1 MIKSKRRFYYLIGCG
16 STLFFL
22 AIAVWIGICLLNR
35 PPYLMPDTTRFET
48 GDIFFSVG
56 DSWESVAVRALS
68 GTRSLEVADSTPSHC
83 GIVIRNDDGVKLVHA
98 STVAKKIVME
108 TTEEYLRNNGSYCIY
123 TRKAPCRVDTL
134 AIRKTVEALVSKG
147 VPFDF
152 KFNHTTPD
160 ALYCTEMVVNVFEAN
175 NYFCFSKLRKHSYM
189 YPVDLL
195 TLIAL
200 QEESSKKH

>member
-98 STVAKKIVME
+98 STVAKRSSWKQQKNIYA
-108 TTEEYLRNNGSYCIY
+108 TTAHTASIPGRL
-123 TRKAPCRVDTL
+123 P
-134 AIRKTVEALVSKG
+134 VEW
-147 VPFDF
+147 
-152 KFNHTTPD
+152 TPWPS
-160 ALYCTEMVVNVFEAN
+160 E
-175 NYFCFSKLRKHSYM
+175 R
-189 YPVDLL
+189 P
-195 TLIAL
+195 
-200 QEESSKKH
+200 

>member
-22 AIAVWIGICLLNR
+22 VVATWIGICLINR
-35 PPYLMPDTTRFET
+35 PPYLMPDTTKFET

-83 GIVIRNDDGVKLVHA
+83 GIVIRHGDEVMLAHA
-98 STVAKKIVME
+98 STGVKKIVME
-108 TTEEYLRNNGSYCIY
+108 TPEEYLRNNGSYCIY
-123 TRKAPCRVDTL
+123 ARKAPCRVDTL

-152 KFNHTTPD
+152 KFDHTTPD
-160 ALYCTEMVVNVFEAN
+160 ALYCTEMVISVFEAN
-175 NYFCFSKLRKHSYM
+175 KYFCFSKLRKHSYI
-189 YPVDLL
+189 YPDDLL
-195 TLIAL
+195 AIISRRT
-200 QEESSKKH
+200 ETSKKN